1 MGFGS
6 NAASNNLS
14 RFVSI
19 GPNWLDLGDNT
30 SGQLGFGASAVH
42 SFDVSAVGL
51 SECDYSGYVKISS
64 NGGSA
69 TFPVSLAVGG
79 GSEIMAGDVNFDS
92 VLNVLDVVILVNFIL
107 EVNTP
112 DSDQFAAGDINS
124 DGTLNVLDIVNL
136 VNLILQ

>member
-1 MGFGS
+1 
-6 NAASNNLS
+6 
-14 RFVSI
+14 
-19 GPNWLDLGDNT
+19 
-30 SGQLGFGASAVH
+30 
-42 SFDVSAVGL
+42 
-51 SECDYSGYVKISS
+51 
-64 NGGSA
+64 
-69 TFPVSLAVGG
+69 
-79 GSEIMAGDVNFDS
+79 MAGDVNFDS